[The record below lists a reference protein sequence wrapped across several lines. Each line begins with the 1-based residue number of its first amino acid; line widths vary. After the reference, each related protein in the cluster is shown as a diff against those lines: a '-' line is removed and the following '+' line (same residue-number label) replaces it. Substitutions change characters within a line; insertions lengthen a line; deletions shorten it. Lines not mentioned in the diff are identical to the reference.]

1 MIEIKNLSKNYG
13 QTEIFDHMSF
23 TFPNEG
29 LVCILGASGCGK
41 STLLNILAGFDSD
54 YTGDIRVMSSLIN
67 KMSTSE
73 LCSYRRDNIGFIFQN
88 YHLLSGYTVL
98 ENIGLATELNTSS
111 MTENE
116 EAAIKL
122 LDKLGLTEKTTE
134 KVENLS
140 GGQKQRVAI
149 ARALINSPSVLL
161 ADEPTGAL
169 DRKTSTEIMMILK
182 ELSKDRLVIVI
193 THDSKCAE
201 FADLTV
207 AIEDGKL
214 VTQQAIPCI
223 VSKTSLRKNSPTKVS
238 VFRRGLKNYKVH
250 LSRYIAVSMA
260 ISIGILCFILSLSS
274 GNIIEK
280 SIEEFQEKNTAFN
293 NGYIKVEDDEKRI
306 IEALKGDKRI
316 ENIYEQYVINNISL
330 TLDGTTELMVEK
342 YPTPKAIKKMSY
354 GTMPKDGKN
363 EIAISPSLAA
373 KFGGEIKNLLG
384 KTISLEYMDEIYPL
398 TIRGIFNAEYDDIII
413 SSDVEQKFYQ
423 KEMDGKVYSVS
434 YDVTEFEDIVGVS
447 TMLKENGFVSQN
459 ASAEVAAF
467 QTTFQNLNHLFLTLS
482 IIILS
487 VCVFI
492 SAILLVKLQNSRY
505 REIGLLSALGYTKSQ
520 IRNMVLSE
528 NILLSGTAA
537 LLNFF
542 LVVIACMIGKAI
554 GYGII
559 IELPQFLAS
568 IVLTVLTV
576 IGISFFASIK
586 LISTEPA
593 KALRM
598 R

>member
-149 ARALINSPSVLL
+149 ARALINAPSVLL

-598 R
+598 

>member
-13 QTEIFDHMSF
+13 QTKIFDHMSF

-88 YHLLSGYTVL
+88 YHLLSGYTIL

-398 TIRGIFNAEYDDIII
+398 TIRGIFNAEYDDINI

-598 R
+598 

>member
-13 QTEIFDHMSF
+13 QTKIFDHMSF

-149 ARALINSPSVLL
+149 ARALINAPSVLL

-223 VSKTSLRKNSPTKVS
+223 VSKTSLRKNSPMKVS

-598 R
+598 

>member
-13 QTEIFDHMSF
+13 QTKIFDHMSF

-598 R
+598 

>member
-223 VSKTSLRKNSPTKVS
+223 VSKTSLRKNSPMKVS

-467 QTTFQNLNHLFLTLS
+467 QTTFQNLNHIFLTLS

-598 R
+598 

>member
-73 LCSYRRDNIGFIFQN
+73 LCSYRRDNIEFIFQN

-250 LSRYIAVSMA
+250 LSRYIAVSMT

-598 R
+598 

>member
-98 ENIGLATELNTSS
+98 ENIGLATELSTSS

-149 ARALINSPSVLL
+149 ARALINAPSVLL

-223 VSKTSLRKNSPTKVS
+223 VSKTSLRKNSPMKVS

-280 SIEEFQEKNTAFN
+280 SIEEFQEK
-293 NGYIKVEDDEKRI
+293 IQHLI
-306 IEALKGDKRI
+306 
-316 ENIYEQYVINNISL
+316 
-330 TLDGTTELMVEK
+330 M
-342 YPTPKAIKKMSY
+342 
-354 GTMPKDGKN
+354 
-363 EIAISPSLAA
+363 AISKWKMMRSV
-373 KFGGEIKNLLG
+373 LL
-384 KTISLEYMDEIYPL
+384 
-398 TIRGIFNAEYDDIII
+398 
-413 SSDVEQKFYQ
+413 
-423 KEMDGKVYSVS
+423 
-434 YDVTEFEDIVGVS
+434 
-447 TMLKENGFVSQN
+447 
-459 ASAEVAAF
+459 
-467 QTTFQNLNHLFLTLS
+467 
-482 IIILS
+482 
-487 VCVFI
+487 
-492 SAILLVKLQNSRY
+492 KL
-505 REIGLLSALGYTKSQ
+505 
-520 IRNMVLSE
+520 
-528 NILLSGTAA
+528 
-537 LLNFF
+537 
-542 LVVIACMIGKAI
+542 
-554 GYGII
+554 
-559 IELPQFLAS
+559 
-568 IVLTVLTV
+568 
-576 IGISFFASIK
+576 
-586 LISTEPA
+586 
-593 KALRM
+593 
-598 R
+598 

>member
-598 R
+598 

>member
-13 QTEIFDHMSF
+13 QTKIFDHMSF

-250 LSRYIAVSMA
+250 LSRDIAVSMA

-598 R
+598 

>member
-54 YTGDIRVMSSLIN
+54 YTGDIRVMSSLIS

-122 LDKLGLTEKTTE
+122 LDKLGLTEKTCE

-169 DRKTSTEIMMILK
+169 DRKTSTEIMMLLK

-207 AIEDGKL
+207 TIEDGKL

-280 SIEEFQEKNTAFN
+280 SIEEFQKKNTAFN
-293 NGYIKVEDDEKRI
+293 NGYIKVEDDEKGI

-384 KTISLEYMDEIYPL
+384 KTIFLEYMDEIYPL

-423 KEMDGKVYSVS
+423 KGMDSKVYSVS
-434 YDVTEFEDIVGVS
+434 YDVAEFEDIVGVS

-598 R
+598 

>member
-223 VSKTSLRKNSPTKVS
+223 VSKTSLRKNSPMKVS

-598 R
+598 

>member
-149 ARALINSPSVLL
+149 ARALINAPSVLL

-223 VSKTSLRKNSPTKVS
+223 VSKTSLRKNSPMKVS

-598 R
+598 

>member
-13 QTEIFDHMSF
+13 QTKIFDHMSF

-149 ARALINSPSVLL
+149 ARALINAPSVLL

>member
-98 ENIGLATELNTSS
+98 ENIGLATELSTSS

-149 ARALINSPSVLL
+149 ARALINAPSVLL

-223 VSKTSLRKNSPTKVS
+223 VSKTSLRKNSPMKVS

>member
-149 ARALINSPSVLL
+149 ARALINAPSVLL

-223 VSKTSLRKNSPTKVS
+223 VSKTSLRKNSPMKVS

>member
-98 ENIGLATELNTSS
+98 ENIGLATELSTSS

-149 ARALINSPSVLL
+149 ARALINAPSVLL

-223 VSKTSLRKNSPTKVS
+223 VSKTSLRKNSPMKVS

-598 R
+598 

>member
-13 QTEIFDHMSF
+13 QTKIFDHMSF

-88 YHLLSGYTVL
+88 YHLLSGYTIL

-134 KVENLS
+134 KEEKLS

-149 ARALINSPSVLL
+149 ARAIINSPSVLL
-161 ADEPTGAL
+161 ADEPSGAL

-398 TIRGIFNAEYDDIII
+398 TIRGIFNAEYDDINI

-598 R
+598 

>member
-1 MIEIKNLSKNYG
+1 
-13 QTEIFDHMSF
+13 
-23 TFPNEG
+23 
-29 LVCILGASGCGK
+29 
-41 STLLNILAGFDSD
+41 
-54 YTGDIRVMSSLIN
+54 
-67 KMSTSE
+67 
-73 LCSYRRDNIGFIFQN
+73 
-88 YHLLSGYTVL
+88 
-98 ENIGLATELNTSS
+98 
-111 MTENE
+111 
-116 EAAIKL
+116 
-122 LDKLGLTEKTTE
+122 
-134 KVENLS
+134 
-140 GGQKQRVAI
+140 
-149 ARALINSPSVLL
+149 
-161 ADEPTGAL
+161 
-169 DRKTSTEIMMILK
+169 
-182 ELSKDRLVIVI
+182 
-193 THDSKCAE
+193 
-201 FADLTV
+201 
-207 AIEDGKL
+207 
-214 VTQQAIPCI
+214 
-223 VSKTSLRKNSPTKVS
+223 
-238 VFRRGLKNYKVH
+238 
-250 LSRYIAVSMA
+250 MA

-306 IEALKGDKRI
+306 IEAFKGDKRI

-598 R
+598 